1 MSYRIQACNS
11 FPFFSAVL
19 CPGNKLITFILF
31 VFTPAFA
38 QEGKSTVAILDFEG
52 QGVDAAEVQT
62 LTERMRTEIGNTKAV
77 RLIERKAVEKIMAEQ
92 GMDSQGVP
100 VASGV
105 YFAVLRDS
113 RQVRITKMMI
123 LK

>member
-31 VFTPAFA
+31 VFTTAFA
-38 QEGKSTVAILDFEG
+38 QEGKPTVAILDFEG
-52 QGVDAAEVQT
+52 QG
-62 LTERMRTEIGNTKAV
+62 I
-77 RLIERKAVEKIMAEQ
+77 
-92 GMDSQGVP
+92 P

-113 RQVRITKMMI
+113 RQVRITKMML